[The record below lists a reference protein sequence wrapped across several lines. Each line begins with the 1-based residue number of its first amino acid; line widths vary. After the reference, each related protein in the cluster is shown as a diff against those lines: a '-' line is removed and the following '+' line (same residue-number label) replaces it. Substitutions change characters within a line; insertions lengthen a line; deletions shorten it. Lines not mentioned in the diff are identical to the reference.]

1 MYIKKSTGWRN
12 DGWVISSHNVL
23 LATLSMYKNILKCSS
38 AYIWVF
44 YITLNRINISIYNT
58 SYFVEEVSIYKNQLF
73 CRGSRRLG
81 IQKLWLFLQCWR
93 GQLRKPWPGD
103 PGKGGQ
109 HYKGTEGGYPEYQ
122 LPHTDPYIGVGSQ
135 TLSPGRRMHRDR
147 NSYSC
152 FRIIGLAWSHPNLL

>member
-1 MYIKKSTGWRN
+1 MTDGSYHPSMCSLQLYPCTKIYWNVALLTYASVLNNTKS
-12 DGWVISSHNVL
+12 H
-23 LATLSMYKNILKCSS
+23 LK
-38 AYIWVF
+38 
-44 YITLNRINISIYNT
+44 RINISIYNT